1 MSLLQA
7 HVAAPVRRQ
16 PLVLRRNVVADYAS
30 SRIVLLHPDVSDRHA
45 HLFAR
50 HHFRPEPALAISRR
64 DLLLGGSAAV
74 ISGACPARARA
85 QTSAQNEQVLTG
97 GYVLS
102 LDPVIGDLSKGDVH
116 IRNGAIVAVAPSIAA
131 PGVPRRDMSG
141 RVIMPGF
148 VDTHW
153 HMWNSIARG
162 FGHTRLGPFAKSMGA
177 LSRVWTPEASALS
190 VRLACA
196 EAVQSGITTV
206 HNWAHNIKARDF
218 ADAELEA
225 QKASGLRGRFSY
237 GYPQSI
243 GKGVLMDLDGVEIMK
258 ADEFGLNHR
267 SLVSLGICARGP
279 DRCEPA
285 VWRGEWAAARE
296 FKLPITAHIASDR
309 AAGGMAGI
317 SILNREGLL
326 GPDVLLVHA
335 THASPSDLRL
345 LAETKSPLS
354 ISPWTELEVG
364 YGVPPLAQMMDAR
377 VPMSLSVDNMV
388 LAGNADMFGVM
399 RVTAD
404 LAAGMAE
411 KQGALSDRTVLQ
423 WATMGG
429 ADALGLGKL
438 VGSLAVGKRAD
449 IIAVRSDAL
458 NTSPVKNVDFLLT
471 HGARPNDVDFVM
483 IDGVVHKENGR
494 HTRIDVPALLAQSSD
509 MIRRLRVQADI

>member
-1 MSLLQA
+1 M
-7 HVAAPVRRQ
+7 
-16 PLVLRRNVVADYAS
+16 
-30 SRIVLLHPDVSDRHA
+30 
-45 HLFAR
+45 
-50 HHFRPEPALAISRR
+50 AISRR
-64 DLLLGGSAAV
+64 NLLLGGSAVA
-74 ISGACPARARA
+74 ITSACPAMARA
-85 QTSAQNEQVLTG
+85 QTSSQNELILSG

-102 LDPVIGDLSKGDVH
+102 LDPVIGDLAKGDVH

-141 RVIMPGF
+141 RVVMPGF

-162 FGHTRLGPFAKSMGA
+162 FANTRLGPFAKSMGA
-177 LSRVWTPEASALS
+177 LSRVWTPAASALS

-206 HNWAHNIKARDF
+206 NNWAHNIKARDF
-218 ADAELEA
+218 ADAELDA

-243 GKGVLMDLDGVEIMK
+243 GKGVLMDLDGIEIMNK
-258 ADEFGLNHR
+258 DEFGLTNR

-279 DRCEPA
+279 DRSDPA

-309 AAGGMAGI
+309 AAGGMNGI
-317 SILNREGLL
+317 GLLHREGLL
-326 GPDVLLVHA
+326 GPDVLMVHA
-335 THASPSDLRL
+335 THASADDFRL
-345 LAETKSPLS
+345 LAETKTPLT

-364 YGVPPLAQMMDAR
+364 YGLPPIARMMEAS

-388 LAGNADMFGVM
+388 LAGQADMFGVM

-411 KQGALSDRTVLQ
+411 KPDVLRDRDVLQ

-429 ADALGLGKL
+429 AEALGIAKS
-438 VGSLAVGKRAD
+438 VGSLSIGKRAD
-449 IIAVRSDAL
+449 IIAIRSDTL
-458 NTSPVKNVDFLLT
+458 NTRPVKNIDVLLT
-471 HGARPNDVDFVM
+471 HAARPNDVDFVM
-483 IDGVVHKENGR
+483 IDGVVHKESGR
-494 HTRIDVPALLAQSSD
+494 HTRIDVPALLAEAAD
-509 MIRRLRVQADI
+509 TIRRLRVQADI

>member
-1 MSLLQA
+1 M
-7 HVAAPVRRQ
+7 
-16 PLVLRRNVVADYAS
+16 
-30 SRIVLLHPDVSDRHA
+30 
-45 HLFAR
+45 
-50 HHFRPEPALAISRR
+50 AISRR
-64 DLLLGGSAAV
+64 NFLLGSSAIAV
-74 ISGACPARARA
+74 AGVSPQRAPA
-85 QTSAQNEQVLTG
+85 QTGPVPQGEVVLSG

-102 LDPVIGDLSKGDVH
+102 LDPVIGDLPKGDVH
-116 IRNGAIVAVAPSIAA
+116 IRNGAIIAIAASIPA

-141 RVIMPGF
+141 RVVMPGF
-148 VDTHW
+148 VDSHW

-162 FGHTRLGPFAKSMGA
+162 FGNSRLGPFAKSMGA

-206 HNWAHNIKARDF
+206 NNWAHNIKARDF
-218 ADAELEA
+218 ADAEVEA

-237 GYPQSI
+237 GYPQPI
-243 GKGVLMDLDGVEIMK
+243 GKAVMMDLDGIEIMRNE
-258 ADEFGLNHR
+258 EFTEKNRGL
-267 SLVSLGICARGP
+267 LSLGICVRGP
-279 DRCEPA
+279 DRCEPVA
-285 VWRGEWAAARE
+285 WRGEWAGARE
-296 FKLPITAHIASDR
+296 FKLPITSHIASDR
-309 AAGGMAGI
+309 AAAAMGGI
-317 SILNREGLL
+317 STLHREGLL

-364 YGVPPLAQMMDAR
+364 YGLPPLAQMMDAR

-411 KQGALSDRTVLQ
+411 KQGALSDRMALQ

-429 ADALGLGKL
+429 AEALGISKL
-438 VGSLAVGKRAD
+438 VGSLTVGKRAD
-449 IIAVRSDAL
+449 LIAVRMDSL
-458 NTSPVKNVDFLLT
+458 NTNPVKNVDFLLT
-471 HGARPNDVDFVM
+471 HAARPNDVDFVM

-494 HTRIDVPALLAQSSD
+494 HTRVDVPALLAESTE
-509 MIRRLRVQADI
+509 MMRRLRIQADI